1 MPHPVIITRRVEFDA
16 AHRLREHESK
26 CRHVHGHRYVV
37 EASFSA
43 PSLDNVGR
51 VVDFGILKEKLEGWI
66 NANWDHTI
74 ILHKDDHELGRF
86 IDGHTGQTSFY
97 MQTNPTA
104 ENMAAFLANICREEL
119 FNGEDFTLVSLKLF
133 ETPNCSATVSIG

>member
-1 MPHPVIITRRVEFDA
+1 MNSRVIITRRVEFDA

-43 PSLDNVGR
+43 PELDKIGR
-51 VVDFGILKEKLEGWI
+51 VVDFGILKEKLQTWI
-66 NANWDHTI
+66 DANWDHTI
-74 ILHKDDHELGRF
+74 ILHQDDKELGRF

-97 MQTNPTA
+97 MPCNPTA
-104 ENMAAFLANICREEL
+104 ENMAAFLAELCRKEL
-119 FNGEDFTLVSLKLF
+119 FASEGIELVSLKLF
-133 ETPNCSATVSIG
+133 ETPNCSATVC